1 MMVFAGILMLNSCEQ
16 DHSINTTNLEGN
28 WFVSRIELTN
38 ATNIDDEDYKTRS
51 ASDYDVNNPRIGCM
65 VFIVTATSDFNHY
78 NVTMYKHDGTTW
90 NKVNTEKVVLG
101 GNNKFTFNTYK
112 CKFRK
117 LEKNKNYMDIKVQ
130 MGNEIFRY
138 YFHKTTINP

>member
-28 WFVSRIELTN
+28 WFVRRVELTN

-51 ASDYDVNNPRIGCM
+51 ASDYDVNNLRTGCM
-65 VFIVTATSDFNHY
+65 LFKVTATTDYNHY
-78 NVTMYKHDGTTW
+78 SVEMYKYDGTTW
-90 NKVNTEKVVLG
+90 SIFHTENVVLS
-101 GNNKFTFNTYK
+101 GNNKFTFKSNQ

-117 LEKNKNYMDIKVQ
+117 LEKASNDMEIKVKI
-130 MGNEIFRY
+130 GNEIFRY
-138 YFHKTTINP
+138 YFRKTTINP